1 MRLTIKNHKRI
12 VGEYGQFK
20 ITDCI
25 CSYNYYIFGV
35 TQRDG
40 QSPYK
45 VVLNREGR
53 SDNYGDIVY
62 HFGSGAHTSQC
73 VTAGW
78 FENIENAVNTVI
90 SEYEVNS

>member
-12 VGEYGQFK
+12 VGEYSPFK
-20 ITDCI
+20 ITDCV
-25 CSYNYYIFGV
+25 CYEDYYTFDV
-35 TQRDG
+35 THEDG
-40 QSPYK
+40 QPPYK
-45 VVLNREGR
+45 VVLNRQGR
-53 SDNYGDIVY
+53 FDGQDIVY

-73 VTAGW
+73 VTAKW